1 MSDFPAAIGS
11 AGKNELLT
19 QFLSVEQLDDPIL
32 F

>member
-1 MSDFPAAIGS
+1 MSDFPTVISS
-11 AGKNELLT
+11 AGKDGLLT